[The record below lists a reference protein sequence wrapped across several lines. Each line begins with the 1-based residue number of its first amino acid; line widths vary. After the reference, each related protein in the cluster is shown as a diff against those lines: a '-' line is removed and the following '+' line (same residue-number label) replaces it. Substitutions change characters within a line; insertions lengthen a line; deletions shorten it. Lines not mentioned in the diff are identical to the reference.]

1 MFHMQESR
9 LSLSSLFKKKPV
21 HNAIRHFSCFFFV
34 LFFLNIFPNKYDLAF
49 HVKHE
54 NQSLFFLKSKK
65 KSKCHPLLVVISP
78 YFANIK
84 S

>member
-1 MFHMQESR
+1 MFHVQESR
-9 LSLSSLFKKKPV
+9 LSLSSLFKKNPSIMPLGIFLV
-21 HNAIRHFSCFFFV
+21 FFF
-34 LFFLNIFPNKYDLAF
+34 FFLNIFPNKYDLAF

-54 NQSLFFLKSKK
+54 NQSLFFLQSKK
-65 KSKCHPLLVVISP
+65 KSKCHSLLVVISP